1 MSGEDASVRAE
12 LARLPR
18 PVMPAD
24 VEAAIR
30 ARLADEHKVVP
41 LTRQHRRRL
50 DWLLAAVAAVAFVG
64 LVAVSTT
71 PSAAPVAQSPV
82 VRAGA
87 VFEPARFGEQLR
99 ARMQGDP
106 ADTPTATFAD
116 SPEGIA
122 ACARAVQAYGQV
134 MAADSGTYAGAQA
147 VVLVTR
153 YVANTDYAEVWVVEP
168 DCGDGKSGVIRH
180 MIVDVDG

>member
-18 PVMPAD
+18 PAMPAD

-30 ARLADEHKVVP
+30 ARLAEEHKVVP
-41 LTRQHRRRL
+41 LTRAHRRRL

-64 LVAVSTT
+64 LVAVSTSPT
-71 PSAAPVAQSPV
+71 AAPVAQSPV

-87 VFEPARFGEQLR
+87 VFEPAAFGEQLR
-99 ARMQGDP
+99 SRMQRS
-106 ADTPTATFAD
+106 ADNTPTATFAD

-134 MAADSGTYAGAQA
+134 MALDSGTYAGAQA
-147 VVLVTR
+147 VVLVTK
-153 YVANTDYAEVWVVEP
+153 YVPNTDYAEVWVVDP
-168 DCGDGKSGVIRH
+168 DCGTGQSGVIRH